1 MWMPMPVASPA
12 ARALPWPM
20 LSLWGRALGL
30 ILLFVGTLVV
40 VVGAT
45 VGGNCFTSAT
55 ACTGNTSWF
64 AQVANSILTAKILW
78 TIGLFFLAVGA
89 SAKLHWGLQAPTSGK
104 TDDVNW
110 VMAERRANYWILTI
124 SIILM
129 AILLFTVNV
138 WPPFAAV
145 P

>member
-1 MWMPMPVASPA
+1 
-12 ARALPWPM
+12 M

-30 ILLFVGTLVV
+30 LLLFVGTLVV

-45 VGGNCFTSAT
+45 IGGNCFASAGNCTS
-55 ACTGNTSWF
+55 TSWYS
-64 AQVANSILTAKILW
+64 QVANSILTAKILW
-78 TIGLFFLAVGA
+78 TLGLFFLAVGA

-104 TDDVNW
+104 SEDMTW
-110 VMAERRANYWILTI
+110 VMAERRANYWILTL

-129 AILLFTVNV
+129 AILLFTVNAL
-138 WPPFAAV
+138 PSLLAAGV